1 MFDNILVPLDG
12 SELSE
17 RALPLAQNL
26 AEKFGSTI
34 HLIHVITREN
44 EYSAAR
50 GTESA
55 AVAEMAMDT
64 VRRLNEDR
72 LNRGR
77 RYVGQ
82 VGSQL
87 SGAGAKVESQYAVK
101 EGDAA
106 QNIVDYVKEHSISL
120 VVMST
125 HGHGGIR
132 RLLVGSVTDRVIR
145 SFEVPV
151 LVVPCS

>member
-1 MFDNILVPLDG
+1 MFNHILVPLDG

-17 RALPLAQNL
+17 RALPMAQNL
-26 AEKFGSTI
+26 AKSFDATI
-34 HLIHVITREN
+34 HLIHVIAHES

-50 GTESA
+50 GVESA
-55 AVAEMAMDT
+55 TIAEIEIET

-72 LNRGR
+72 LVRGGK
-77 RYVGQ
+77 YVDRI
-82 VGSQL
+82 GSQL
-87 SGAGAKVESQYAVK
+87 SGEGTKVESQNATK

-106 QNIVDYVKEHSISL
+106 QNIVKYVKDHHIDL

-125 HGHGGIR
+125 HGHGGLR
-132 RLLVGSVTDRVIR
+132 RFLMGSVTDRVIR
-145 SFEVPV
+145 SCESPV

>member
-1 MFDNILVPLDG
+1 MFNDILVPLDG

-17 RALPLAQNL
+17 RALPMAQDLAQSFD
-26 AEKFGSTI
+26 ATI
-34 HLIHVITREN
+34 HLIHVISREN

-50 GTESA
+50 GIESVM
-55 AVAEMAMDT
+55 VAELEIDT

-77 RYVGQ
+77 KYVDQ

-87 SGAGAKVESQYAVK
+87 GGAGAKVETQYAIK

-106 QNIVDYVKEHSISL
+106 QNIVDHVKDNHINL

-145 SFEVPV
+145 SCEVPV

>member
-17 RALPLAQNL
+17 QALPMAQSLAQSFD
-26 AEKFGSTI
+26 ATI

-50 GTESA
+50 GTESVL
-55 AVAEMAMDT
+55 VAEMEMDT

-77 RYVGQ
+77 KYVDQ
-82 VGSQL
+82 VASHL
-87 SGAGAKVESQYAVK
+87 SSAGAKVESLDAIK
-101 EGDAA
+101 EGDAS
-106 QNIVDYVKEHSISL
+106 QNIVDYVKDHHVDL

-125 HGHGGIR
+125 HGHGGVR
-132 RLLVGSVTDRVIR
+132 RLLMGSVTDRVIR
-145 SFEVPV
+145 SCEAPV

>member
-1 MFDNILVPLDG
+1 MFNDILVPLDG

-17 RALPLAQNL
+17 RALPMAQNL
-26 AEKFGSTI
+26 AQSYDATV
-34 HLIHVITREN
+34 HLIHVISREN

-50 GTESA
+50 GAESIMVTEL
-55 AVAEMAMDT
+55 EMET

-77 RYVGQ
+77 KYVDQ

-87 SGAGAKVESQYAVK
+87 SGAGVKVESQDAIK

-106 QNIVDYVKEHSISL
+106 QNIVDHVKDHHINL

-125 HGHGGIR
+125 HGHGGVR
-132 RLLVGSVTDRVIR
+132 RLLMGSVTDRVIR
-145 SFEVPV
+145 SCEAPV
-151 LVVPCS
+151 LVVPCT

>member
-1 MFDNILVPLDG
+1 MFNDILVPLDG

-17 RALPLAQNL
+17 RALPIAQDLAQS
-26 AEKFGSTI
+26 FDGTI
-34 HLIHVITREN
+34 HLIHVISREN

-50 GTESA
+50 GIESVM
-55 AVAEMAMDT
+55 VAELEIDT

-77 RYVGQ
+77 KYVDQ

-87 SGAGAKVESQYAVK
+87 SGAGAKVESYYAIK

-106 QNIVDYVKEHSISL
+106 QNIVDHVKVNHINL
-120 VVMST
+120 VVMTT

-145 SFEVPV
+145 SCEVPV

>member
-17 RALPLAQNL
+17 RALPMAQNL
-26 AEKFGSTI
+26 AQSFDATI
-34 HLIHVITREN
+34 HLIHVISRGN
-44 EYSAAR
+44 EYSAAY
-50 GTESA
+50 GIESV
-55 AVAEMAMDT
+55 AVAEMEMDT

-72 LNRGR
+72 LDRGR
-77 RYVGQ
+77 TYVDQ

-87 SGAGAKVESQYAVK
+87 SGAGAKVESQNAIK
-101 EGDAA
+101 EGDAS
-106 QNIVDYVKEHSISL
+106 QNIVDHVKDHHIKL

-125 HGHGGIR
+125 HGHGGVR
-132 RLLVGSVTDRVIR
+132 RLLMGSVTDRVIR
-145 SFEVPV
+145 SCETPV

>member
-17 RALPLAQNL
+17 RALPMAQNL
-26 AEKFGSTI
+26 AQSFDATI
-34 HLIHVITREN
+34 HLIHVVSREN
-44 EYSAAR
+44 AYAAAR
-50 GTESA
+50 GAESVL
-55 AVAEMAMDT
+55 VAEMEIDA

-72 LNRGR
+72 LNRGTK
-77 RYVGQ
+77 YVDQ

-87 SGAGAKVESQYAVK
+87 SSTGVKVDSQNAVK

-106 QNIVDYVKEHSISL
+106 QNIVDHVKDHHIDL

-125 HGHGGIR
+125 HGHGGVR
-132 RLLVGSVTDRVIR
+132 RLLMGSVTDRVIR
-145 SFEVPV
+145 SCVTPV

>member
-1 MFDNILVPLDG
+1 MFNDILVPLDG

-17 RALPLAQNL
+17 RALPMAQNL
-26 AEKFGSTI
+26 AQSFDGTI
-34 HLIHVITREN
+34 HLIHVISRDN
-44 EYSAAR
+44 EYSATR
-50 GTESA
+50 GVDSVM
-55 AVAEMAMDT
+55 VAELEMDT

-77 RYVGQ
+77 KYVDQ

-87 SGAGAKVESQYAVK
+87 SGAGAKVESYYAIK

-106 QNIVDYVKEHSISL
+106 QNIVDHVKDNHINL

-145 SFEVPV
+145 SCEVPV

>member
-1 MFDNILVPLDG
+1 MFNDILVPLDG

-17 RALPLAQNL
+17 RALPIAQNL
-26 AEKFGSTI
+26 AQSSEATV
-34 HLIHVITREN
+34 HLIHMVSHEN

-50 GTESA
+50 GSESVMVTEM
-55 AVAEMAMDT
+55 EIDT

-72 LNRGR
+72 LIRGR
-77 RYVGQ
+77 KYVDQ

-87 SGAGAKVESQYAVK
+87 SGAGVKVESPHTIR
-101 EGDAA
+101 EGDPA
-106 QNIVDYVKEHSISL
+106 QNIIDYVKEHSINL
-120 VVMST
+120 VVMTT

-145 SFEVPV
+145 SCEVPV

>member
-17 RALPLAQNL
+17 RALPTAQNL
-26 AEKFGSTI
+26 AEKFGATI

-50 GTESA
+50 GAESIL
-55 AVAEMAMDT
+55 VSEMEIDT

-72 LNRGR
+72 LVRGR
-77 RYVGQ
+77 KYVDQ
-82 VGSQL
+82 IGSQL
-87 SGAGAKVESQYAVK
+87 SSAGAKVESQDAIK
-101 EGDAA
+101 EGDAS
-106 QNIVDYVKEHSISL
+106 QNIVDHVKDHQIDL

-125 HGHGGIR
+125 HGHGGVR
-132 RLLVGSVTDRVIR
+132 RLLMGSVTDRVIR
-145 SFEVPV
+145 SCEAPV